1 MSNQSSSPEEVK
13 FSPREAAVDDLER
26 LAALEKQI
34 QVAPWTQAAFEAEL
48 QKPYSHT
55 LLLTDDETDE
65 TVLGYVVYWLML
77 DDCQILN
84 LGVAQSFRGL
94 GLGKQLVRMV
104 CSQAMKKGIQVV
116 KLDVRKSNL
125 KAIELYQAIGFTISS
140 IRKGFYSNGEDAYQM
155 ALQMDGQALDF

>member
-1 MSNQSSSPEEVK
+1 MSKEPKPEEIQ
-13 FSPREAAVDDLER
+13 FSPREAAADDLDR
-26 LAALEKQI
+26 LVLLEKRI
-34 QVAPWTQAAFEAEL
+34 QVAPWSLAAFQAEL

-84 LGVAQSFRGL
+84 LGVAESFRGL
-94 GLGKQLVRMV
+94 GLGRQLVRLV
-104 CSQAMKKGIQVV
+104 CNQAMKKGIQVV
-116 KLDVRKSNL
+116 KLEVRKSNL
-125 KAIELYQAIGFTISS
+125 KAIELYQKAGFTISS

-155 ALQMDGQALDF
+155 SLALSGEAVLF